1 MNVSE
6 SIGTGLTQR
15 RLSVHLPPP
24 RVQLE
29 ELVVPGEGNR
39 SPQPSQRGCWSV
51 REGCQ
56 VPAGK
61 AASAGG
67 LRAAARS
74 SSHGE
79 PEEWLRPG
87 RGDWAACGVRREG
100 PDVVSAC
107 KHSTAQHR
115 HCRFLMML
123 RRKQDLQ
130 HDGETR
136 LSGHRGLCS
145 SSSIPT
151 PLPDGRAVCTGVFVS
166 ADRTS
171 DEEHGYRSS
180 FSRCLVKEKLFKKML
195 RHFESRRASL
205 AACGAMHSCWS

>member
-1 MNVSE
+1 M
-6 SIGTGLTQR
+6 
-15 RLSVHLPPP
+15 LSAHLPPP

-39 SPQPSQRGCWSV
+39 SPQPSQHGCWGV

-56 VPAGK
+56 VPGGK

-79 PEEWLRPG
+79 PAEWLGPG
-87 RGDWAACGVRREG
+87 RGDWAACGARRRGFYLRGFYLQAE
-100 PDVVSAC
+100 
-107 KHSTAQHR
+107 HSTAQTLR
-115 HCRFLMML
+115 VPDEDPEKARFAAY
-123 RRKQDLQ
+123 R
-130 HDGETR
+130 ETR
-136 LSGHRGLCS
+136 PNGHHGLGS

-151 PLPDGRAVCTGVFVS
+151 PLPAGREGCTGVFVS
-166 ADRTS
+166 ADCTS
-171 DEEHGYRSS
+171 NEERGYGCS

-195 RHFESRRASL
+195 HHFESRRASL
-205 AACGAMHSCWS
+205 AVCGAMCSCWS